1 MLETGQVVKQ
11 KNNLVTVRFSRKS
24 TCEHCNMCAFK
35 PNDSHV
41 DITMENTVGCKVGD
55 SVEVNITDSTV
66 LKLSVL
72 VYFLPLFVGLVGFLI
87 SYLLEASE
95 IVQLIV
101 FVASLGLGFLSLA
114 VIDKFYRL
122 SKKGKPEIIR
132 VVSNTDFSEEG

>member
-114 VIDKFYRL
+114 VIDRFYRI

>member
-114 VIDKFYRL
+114 VIDKFYRI

>member
-1 MLETGQVVKQ
+1 
-11 KNNLVTVRFSRKS
+11 
-24 TCEHCNMCAFK
+24 MCAFK